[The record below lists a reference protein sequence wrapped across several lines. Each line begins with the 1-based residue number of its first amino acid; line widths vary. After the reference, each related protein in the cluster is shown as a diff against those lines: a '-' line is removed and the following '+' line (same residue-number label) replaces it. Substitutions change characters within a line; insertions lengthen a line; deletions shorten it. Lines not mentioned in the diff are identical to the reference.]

1 MVCEGGKNVML
12 VMRGCNDVMMV
23 VVAGYVLCEWV
34 CEGENDT

>member
-1 MVCEGGKNVML
+1 MV
-12 VMRGCNDVMMV
+12 VMRGCNDVMM